1 MTFFVNYFNFLRK
14 VYCGKF
20 LPRINNIVFNCY
32 FQNEKEKLVLEKRL
46 QEIRKLEMASME
58 RSERKVRDAKQTL
71 VEMRVSAEVHRQ
83 VQVLVRSR

>member
-14 VYCGKF
+14 VYSGKF